1 MPDSHT
7 HPRDALLAAR
17 IVPVIAIDD
26 VQHALPLADALLAGG
41 LAVVEI
47 TFRTAVAADVIR
59 VLTERR
65 PHMLVGAGTVLDP
78 STVDA
83 AVEAGARF
91 ALAPG
96 CLPSTVER
104 AAERGLPFIPGVQ
117 TPSEV
122 ELARS
127 LGCSLLKFFPAE
139 AAGGLPMLE
148 AIHAPYRHTGV
159 RFIPTGG
166 VNPNNLAAYLASPA
180 VAAVGGTWLARPAD
194 MREGRFEEI
203 TARVRE
209 ALDACRPRPT
219 HEGSSPGS

>member
-1 MPDSHT
+1 MPVIPPTPH
-7 HPRDALLAAR
+7 DALLAHR

-26 VQHALPLADALLAGG
+26 VEHALPLADALLAGG
-41 LAVVEI
+41 LSVVEI
-47 TFRTAVAADVIR
+47 TFRTAVAAEVIR
-59 VLTERR
+59 VLTEQR
-65 PHMLVGAGTVLDP
+65 PRLLVGAGTVLDAA
-78 STVDA
+78 TVDA
-83 AVEAGARF
+83 AVDAGARF

-104 AAERGLPFIPGVQ
+104 AAALGLPFIPGVQ

-148 AIHAPYRHTGV
+148 AIHAPYRHTGI

-166 VNPNNLAAYLASPA
+166 VSPQNLAAYLASPA

-194 MREGRFEEI
+194 MREGRFDAI
-203 TARVRE
+203 TTRVRD
-209 ALDACRPRPT
+209 ALAAV
-219 HEGSSPGS
+219 SP